1 MNTAKGPHSLLFEG
15 AQLAMQ
21 GTEVWREAGFQ
32 INEVSSYLVV
42 DFGRH
47 HQSSLVFN
55 AGTSLGNGLMF
66 ESLKTT
72 VFQHFNSSSCLEH
85 FFLRTNKYIGKL
97 GWNWGVQSKSKT
109 MIVDCVKRQEA
120 YHPKNTTIQRL
131 YNMMMFGTVSF
142 VLYCFACSDRHESW
156 CSNPPQDTKL
166 EPSIQTLQWF
176 AKGNSRWWQTD
187 KESINLWVSE
197 RYKLLYKLCLFTIV
211 HPYFQSV
218 QALT

>member
-15 AQLAMQ
+15 SQLAMQ
-21 GTEVWREAGFQ
+21 GTEVCWEGGFPNQ
-32 INEVSSYLVV
+32 RGFII
-42 DFGRH
+42 FRGWFCRH

-55 AGTSLGNGLMF
+55 AGTSLGNGFMF

-72 VFQHFNSSSCLEH
+72 VFNISTAHHVLNTSSLEQ
-85 FFLRTNKYIGKL
+85 IGKH

-109 MIVDCVKRQEA
+109 MIVDCVKCQEA